1 MFFFL
6 KGTQKK
12 KEEKK
17 KMLSSLCK
25 RQIQEESQT
34 KQQAKGTNRTFAKVE
49 KYRNEKLMATL
60 KAKVEK

>member
-1 MFFFL
+1 
-6 KGTQKK
+6 
-12 KEEKK
+12 
-17 KMLSSLCK
+17 MLSSLCK